1 MKKLQELIEIGK
13 FGFYLE
19 VNSHKTVCQSVEGF
33 IDVEE
38 RVSISPNVW
47 QKMVELDTCV
57 ILQIYPQNS
66 ISSYTFYHYNVNDI
80 IDFALTVL
88 KKRL

>member
-1 MKKLQELIEIGK
+1 MERLQELIEVGK
-13 FGFYLE
+13 FGFSLD
-19 VNSHKTVCQSVEGF
+19 VNSHKTVKQSIEEF
-33 IDVEE
+33 IDEEE
-38 RVSISPNVW
+38 RKCIVLDVW

-80 IDFALTVL
+80 IGFVLTVF

>member
-1 MKKLQELIEIGK
+1 MKKLQELIEMEK
-13 FGFYLE
+13 FGFFFD
-19 VNSHKTVCQSVEGF
+19 VNSHKTVKQSIEEF
-33 IDVEE
+33 IDEEE
-38 RVSISPNVW
+38 RKCIKPDVW

-57 ILQIYPQNS
+57 TLQIYPQNG

-88 KKRL
+88 KTQL